1 MILIDSVYRK
11 DENYYPKVFL
21 EKKIIYSD
29 ESNDFND
36 SNEKTQTKKIKCIKK
51 YLKNKQ
57 IDHQSS

>member
-1 MILIDSVYRK
+1 MPVTLIDSVYRK

-36 SNEKTQTKKIKCIKK
+36 SNEKTQTKKIKCIK
-51 YLKNKQ
+51 
-57 IDHQSS
+57 